1 MINIIIKGEI
11 VICCNSWTDS
21 KSVNMQ
27 WSVVKVV
34 GRILAKAKDKE
45 IAAKNSADRS
55 EVASR
60 QNRGVDSG

>member
-1 MINIIIKGEI
+1 MI
-11 VICCNSWTDS
+11 CYNSWTDS
-21 KSVNMQ
+21 KSVNME

-45 IAAKNSADRS
+45 IAAKNSTDRS

-60 QNRGVDSG
+60 QNRGVDSGWEVDSISF